1 MKIKALGFA
10 AAMVAALMLVGCGD
24 SGGSSSSTTGGGAA
38 SGGGKAKYRVAVI
51 PKGATHEF
59 WKSIHQGANEAA
71 AESNG
76 QVEVIWKGP
85 QLEND
90 RENQIKVVEDFLNQ
104 GISGIVLA
112 PLDDKALVPVV
123 KQANKNEIPV
133 VIIDSALNGGEYASF
148 VSTDNEKGGG
158 LAGEEMVKRLNGKGR
173 ILVLRYQEG
182 SASTMA
188 REKGFLDAIA
198 KAPGIT
204 VVDSTQYAGPT
215 TETAQKAGENLL
227 ARFKKPDGS
236 LDVDG
241 IYTPNE
247 SSTFG
252 MLRVLQDNKWAG
264 KVTFV
269 GFDSSE
275 KLIDGLKSDE
285 IAALVV
291 QNPRRMGYLGVKT
304 ILDVLEKKPVEKQV
318 DTGAVLVTKENMTT
332 PDVTKLLEAPKE

>member
-1 MKIKALGFA
+1 MRINGKAWSAVIA
-10 AAMVAALMLVGCGD
+10 AAIMIVGCGD
-24 SGGSSSSTTGGGAA
+24 SGSQAKNTGSGTGGGA
-38 SGGGKAKYRVAVI
+38 AKYRVAVI

-59 WKSIHQGANEAA
+59 WKSIHAGANEAA
-71 AESNG
+71 QELNG

-90 RENQIKVVEDFLNQ
+90 RESQIKTVEDFLNQ

-123 KQANKNEIPV
+123 KQAGKNDIPV
-133 VIIDSALNGGEYASF
+133 VIVDSALVGGDYASF
-148 VSTDNEKGGG
+148 ISTDNEKGGG

-173 ILVLRYQEG
+173 IVVLRYQEG

-198 KAPGIT
+198 KAPGIQI
-204 VVDSTQYAGPT
+204 VDSTQYAGPT
-215 TETAQKAGENLL
+215 TETAQRAGENLL
-227 ARFKKPDGS
+227 SRYKKADGS

-264 KVTFV
+264 KVKFI

-275 KLIDGLKSDE
+275 KLISGLQGGE
-285 IAALVV
+285 IDALVV
-291 QNPRRMGYLGVKT
+291 QNPRKMGYLGVKT
-304 ILDVLEKKPVEKQV
+304 IFDVLEKKPVEKQV
-318 DTGAVLVTKENMTT
+318 DTGAVLVTKDNMTQ
-332 PDVTKLLEAPKE
+332 PDVAKLLEAPKE